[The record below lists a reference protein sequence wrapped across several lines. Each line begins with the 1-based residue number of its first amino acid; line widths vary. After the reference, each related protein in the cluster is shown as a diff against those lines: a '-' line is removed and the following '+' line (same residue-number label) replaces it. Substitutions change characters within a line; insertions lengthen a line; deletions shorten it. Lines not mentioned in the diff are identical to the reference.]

1 MKDKNWYLS
10 KTVWAGVAMIVVAAA
25 DGLFGFDLGVES
37 VTTFLLGLVAIFL
50 RQAVGES
57 GPTIVKK

>member
-37 VTTFLLGLVAIFL
+37 VTTFLL
-50 RQAVGES
+50 
-57 GPTIVKK
+57 